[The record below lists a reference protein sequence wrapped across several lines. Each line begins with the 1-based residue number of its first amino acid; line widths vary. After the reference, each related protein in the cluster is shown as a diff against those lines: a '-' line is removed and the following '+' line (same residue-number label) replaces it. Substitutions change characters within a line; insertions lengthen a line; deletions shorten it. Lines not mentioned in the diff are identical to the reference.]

1 MNTIMTSI
9 IDLMISSPSCPTDQ
23 STIRHQVTTFLRGP
37 TVSSLLR
44 AERTAREYTAS
55 SQESNFNAHDYQV

>member
-1 MNTIMTSI
+1 MTSI
-9 IDLMISSPSCPTDQ
+9 IHLMISSPSCPTDQ
-23 STIRHQVTTFLRGP
+23 STIQNQVTTFLRGP

-55 SQESNFNAHDYQV
+55 SQESNFDTHDYQV